1 MVEGDFNKFANGVSF
16 ASADDKIISGI
27 LLKHKPHGANIIA
40 SEAPI
45 SARIKV
51 AQAEF
56 RLESEFDL
64 SDCIGNFA
72 GYELKASAR
81 RFVIEEDARA
91 SEEVVAFAVVD
102 GDVMA
107 IGLGNAIG

>member
-1 MVEGDFNKFANGVSF
+1 MVECDFNKFANGVSF

-27 LLKHKPHGANIIA
+27 LLKHKPHSANIIA

-45 SARIKV
+45 SAGIEV
-51 AQAEF
+51 AQAKF
-56 RLESEFDL
+56 GLETKFDF
-64 SDCIGNFA
+64 SYCIGNFA
-72 GYELKASAR
+72 GYEFKASAR

-91 SEEVVAFAVVD
+91 SEEAVAFAVVD

-107 IGLGNAIG
+107 IGLCNAIG